1 MIIFFL
7 TVPFLANKPKL
18 SNFLFEFLDIQSS
31 IKEQHGPASNANILF
46 KLVLDLLSKY
56 VILEIPPKF
65 IKQIFFS
72 IFLLNNNEILG

>member
-1 MIIFFL
+1 M
-7 TVPFLANKPKL
+7 PFLANEPNL

-56 VILEIPPKF
+56 VIFEIPPKF
-65 IKQIFFS
+65 IKQIFFF
-72 IFLLNNNEILG
+72 IFFVK